1 MEIHMATWHKPDSE
15 AGLQITHFGEDGG
28 MLPEPHRSKVKQ
40 VAQVTLNDPEWADN
54 GDFKVYIFIQF
65 NEVDDA
71 KVYHEGF
78 YPIVQDLVSFPGD
91 WIIMGDTIIVMVM
104 P

>member
-1 MEIHMATWHKPDSE
+1 MVLEAIAKWYNPNSE
-15 AGLQITHFGEDGG
+15 EGLQVTYFGDDGG

-40 VAQVTLNDPEWADN
+40 VSQVTVNYPNDI
-54 GDFKVYIFIQF
+54 DFVVYIFIQF

-91 WIIMGDTIIVMVM
+91 WTIMGDTIIVMII